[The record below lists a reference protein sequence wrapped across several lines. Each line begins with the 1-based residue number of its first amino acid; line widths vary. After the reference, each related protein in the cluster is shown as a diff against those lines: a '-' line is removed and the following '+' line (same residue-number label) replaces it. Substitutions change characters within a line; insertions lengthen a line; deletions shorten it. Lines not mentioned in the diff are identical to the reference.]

1 MPSEPGSAIRSR
13 RIWLG
18 SGCTAARVILER
30 LSGAWVA
37 LTRVRHADDMIAADL
52 TDFRLRLA
60 AMEDLPKLRDVCR
73 RSSLSNEGDRA
84 SLLAHPDALEFS
96 DRAVADGRVRVAVID
111 DRIVGFATV
120 LVTGQIGEL
129 EDLFVDPDWMRRGIA
144 TELVRDALAN
154 AREQRVARIEVTA
167 NGHALAFY
175 ESVGF
180 ISDGISQT
188 QFGPGH
194 RMHVDV
200 PPWTSAVPAVD
211 RY

>member
-1 MPSEPGSAIRSR
+1 M
-13 RIWLG
+13 
-18 SGCTAARVILER
+18 CF
-30 LSGAWVA
+30 
-37 LTRVRHADDMIAADL
+37 DDR
-52 TDFRLRLA
+52 T
-60 AMEDLPKLRDVCR
+60 
-73 RSSLSNEGDRA
+73 LSNEGDRA

-144 TELVRDALAN
+144 TALVLDAHAN
-154 AREQRVARIEVTA
+154 ARKQGVTRIEVTA

-180 ISDGISQT
+180 VSDGISQT
-188 QFGPGH
+188 QFGRGH
-194 RMHVDV
+194 RMPVDV
-200 PPWTSAVPAVD
+200 APSPGAVAARAALNSTPP
-211 RY
+211 Y